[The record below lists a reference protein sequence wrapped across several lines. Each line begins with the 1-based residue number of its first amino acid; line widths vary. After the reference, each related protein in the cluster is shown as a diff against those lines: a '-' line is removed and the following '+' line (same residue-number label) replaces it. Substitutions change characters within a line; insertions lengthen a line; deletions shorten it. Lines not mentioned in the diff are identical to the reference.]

1 MSGLVRRWT
10 PELGWSALLVGVVV
24 SLWAVFAPGVGCR
37 QHALGSWQGRFAVS
51 GTDLLLL
58 RCGSQ
63 PWTLDLRLV
72 AGGLGLLVLGT
83 LLVLLARRL

>member
-1 MSGLVRRWT
+1 MTGFVRRWT

-37 QHALGSWQGRFAVS
+37 ASALDTWQGRFAIE
-51 GTDLLLL
+51 GTDLFFVG
-58 RCGSQ
+58 CGAH

-72 AGGLGLLVLGT
+72 GAGLGLLVLGT